1 MTNHWNDLQHADALL
16 ILGANPAENH
26 PISFR
31 WILKAKEKG
40 AKLITVDPRY
50 TRSAALSDLYAPMRS
65 GSDIAFFGGM
75 INYILENNLYFEDY
89 VLNYTNASFV
99 VGKEYHFN
107 DGLFSG
113 YDEDGRKYDNAS
125 WAFETDDDGNVV
137 KDPTLQHE
145 RSVYQLMKKHYSRY
159 DLDTVSKTVGI
170 PKEQYIEVL
179 DAYCATGKADKAGTM
194 LYAMGITQ
202 HTVGTQNVRI
212 MGMVQL
218 LLGNIGIAG
227 GGMQALRG
235 VANVQGSCDFGLLY
249 NIQPGYITVPNSGDA
264 DVTYESFLE
273 RITPPAGWMTNMPKF
288 YTSLLKT
295 YYGKAATKKN
305 DFGYDMLPKLEVGVN
320 YSYIYMM
327 EAVDQGIVKG
337 MFSWGSNP
345 LVTAPN
351 ANLTREHLGGL
362 EWLVATDL
370 FETETV
376 SFWQKEA
383 GNTPADVDTEV
394 FFLPAAG
401 PFEREGTITNSG
413 RWIQYRDAA
422 LPPKGDSRTDSDIIH
437 NIAMKLKEKY
447 AGENTPESKAINAL
461 DWDMEGEHGKGSGR
475 VDIDKLYKEINGF
488 DLETDKLV
496 ERFADL
502 RDDGT
507 TTSGCW
513 IYTGMYTEEAG
524 NKTKNRDNKDS
535 EDGMGNFPNWSFSWP
550 VNRRVLYNRASCDLE
565 GNPYNPDKV
574 LIKWDKNAGEAG
586 EWVGSD
592 VPDFARDAA
601 PDSERGGMPFIMHA
615 SGVGHL
621 FANMNDGPFPEHYEP
636 FDAPTKNVFS
646 SVELNPAVII
656 SDEKYLE
663 KGTVEKFPII
673 GTTYRQSE
681 HWQGGPMTRNKSWT
695 GELAPHMYVEMSE
708 ELAKEKGIAHKDKV
722 IVSSVR
728 GEIEMYALVTKRFR
742 PFDINGEKKH
752 IVGMPWHFGFK
763 GLVKGAIAN
772 VLTPNIGDAN
782 SFIPES
788 KAFLVDVRKVN

>member
-50 TRSAALSDLYAPMRS
+50 TRSAALSDIYAPMRS

-75 INYILENNLYFEDY
+75 INYILENDLYFKEY
-89 VLNYTNASFV
+89 VVNYTNASFV
-99 VGKEYHFN
+99 VGKDYKFD

-113 YDEDGRKYDNAS
+113 YDEEARKYDVSS
-125 WAFETDDDGNVV
+125 WAFETDDDGTVV
-137 KDPTLQHE
+137 KDLTLQNP
-145 RSVYQLMKKHYSRY
+145 RCVYQLMKEHYSRY

-170 PKEQYIEVL
+170 PKEQYIQVL
-179 DAYCATGKADKAGTM
+179 EAYCATGKKDKAGTM

-235 VANVQGSCDFGLLY
+235 VANVQGSCDFGLLF
-249 NIQPGYITVPNSGDA
+249 NIQPGYITVPYSSDA
-264 DVTYESFLE
+264 DATYKSFLE
-273 RITPPAGWMTNMPKF
+273 RITPSAGWMTNVPKF

-295 YYGKAATKKN
+295 YYGDAATKNN

-320 YSYIYMM
+320 YSYLYMM
-327 EAVDQGIVKG
+327 EAIDQGIIKG

-345 LVTAPN
+345 LVTAPDVK
-351 ANLTREHLGGL
+351 LTREVLGNL
-362 EWLVATDL
+362 DWLVATDL

-383 GNTPADVDTEV
+383 GNKPEKVNTEV

-401 PFEREGTITNSG
+401 PFEREGSITNSG
-413 RWIQYRDAA
+413 RWIQYRYAA
-422 LPPKGDSRTDSDIIH
+422 LAPKGDSRPDADIIH
-437 NIAMKLKEKY
+437 NIALKIKEKY
-447 AGENTPESKAINAL
+447 AGENTPEAKAVNAL
-461 DWDMEGEHGKGSGR
+461 DWDMEGEFGPGR
-475 VDIDKLYKEINGF
+475 VDVDKVYKEMNGF
-488 DLETDKLV
+488 DLKTGKLV

-524 NKTKNRDNKDS
+524 NKTKNRNN
-535 EDGMGNFPNWSFSWP
+535 EDTDRMGNFHGWSFSWP
-550 VNRRVLYNRASCDLE
+550 VNRRVLYNRASCDLK
-565 GNPYNPDKV
+565 GKPYNPDKV
-574 LIKWDKNAGEAG
+574 LIQWDASAGEAG
-586 EWVGSD
+586 EWVGGD
-592 VPDFARDAA
+592 VPDFAKDAA
-601 PDSERGGMPFIMHA
+601 PDSERGAMPFIMHA
-615 SGVGHL
+615 SGMGHL

-636 FDAPTKNVFS
+636 YDAPTKNVFS

-663 KGTVEKFPII
+663 AKGTTDKFPII
-673 GTTYRQSE
+673 ATTYRQSE
-681 HWQGGPMTRNKSWT
+681 HWQGGPMTRNKEWT
-695 GELAPHMYVEMSE
+695 AELAPHMYIEMSE
-708 ELAKEKGIAHKDKV
+708 ALAKEKGISHTDKV

-728 GEIEMYALVTKRFR
+728 GEIEAYALVTKRFR
-742 PFDINGEKKH
+742 TFEINGEKKH
-752 IVGMPWHFGFK
+752 HIGMPWHFGFK
-763 GLVKGAIAN
+763 GVATGASANTLIAH
-772 VLTPNIGDAN
+772 IGDAN